1 MNALT
6 TAEAASVERVRQRY
20 SQPGDHE
27 RGLKILRQERQALAP
42 ARGTQRSHLG
52 RSPFS

>member
-20 SQPGDHE
+20 SQPGDC
-27 RGLKILRQERQALAP
+27 ASA
-42 ARGTQRSHLG
+42 A
-52 RSPFS
+52 